1 MIIEQ
6 SMIAMS
12 AEHQKTESVSY
23 IRRDNLSDFGQN
35 FTQAQSLLDGLDIPE
50 VAAGGKE
57 ADESQQAASILIMT
71 DQGLQ
76 FREGEV
82 DENAELQQSYT
93 QARLFKALFEA
104 ITGKEIPVVDDTFS
118 GSEELAVGDYASGR
132 VQNSEATAFLSEE
145 KTLQVTV
152 HISESIEEYEST
164 RFSAAGIVKTSDGAE
179 ININLDMA
187 MERKYSATREV
198 SFTQEV
204 RFKDPLLLN
213 FNGTAAELSDES
225 FEFDIDADG
234 EMESLSYLEGASGW
248 LGLDKNDNG
257 RIDDGSELFGGLTGR
272 GFDELRQYDS
282 DENGF
287 IDAGDDIF
295 NDLLVWNKTL
305 ESDELLSLQESN
317 VGAIYTGSEKTP
329 FDIKN
334 ENNQTLGRVIESGF
348 YIAET
353 GEVGTVQQID
363 MAV

>member
-1 MIIEQ
+1 
-6 SMIAMS
+6 MIAMS

-23 IRRDNLSDFGQN
+23 VRRDNLSDFGQN
-35 FTQAQSLLDGLDIPE
+35 FTQAQSLLDGLSISG
-50 VAAGGKE
+50 VAA
-57 ADESQQAASILIMT
+57 ADKDAAESQHAPSILVMT
-71 DQGLQ
+71 DHGLQ
-76 FREGEV
+76 FREVEA
-82 DENAELQQSYT
+82 EESAELQQSYT

-104 ITGKEIPVVDDTFS
+104 ITGNEIPIVDSAFS
-118 GSEELAVGDYASGR
+118 GSEELAMGDYAPGR
-132 VQNSEATAFLSEE
+132 VQNSAATAFLSEE

-152 HISESIEEYEST
+152 HVSETIEEYEST
-164 RFSAAGIVKTSDGAE
+164 RFSAAGVVKTSDGGE

-187 MERKYSATREV
+187 MERQYSATREM

-213 FNGTAAELSDES
+213 FNGTLAELSDES

-287 IDAGDDIF
+287 IDTADDIF

-305 ESDELLSLQESN
+305 ETDELLSLQESN
-317 VGAIYTGSEKTP
+317 VGAIYTGSEETP

-334 ENNQTLGRVIESGF
+334 ENNQTLGRVVESGF
-348 YIAET
+348 YIADS
-353 GEVGTVQQID
+353 GEVGSVQQID

>member
-23 IRRDNLSDFGQN
+23 VRRDNLSNFGQN
-35 FTQAQSLLDGLDIPE
+35 FTQAQSLLDGLDISGLA
-50 VAAGGKE
+50 VGDKVV
-57 ADESQQAASILIMT
+57 DESPQAPSILVMT

-76 FREGEV
+76 FRETGAE
-82 DENAELQQSYT
+82 ESAELQQSYT

-104 ITGKEIPVVDDTFS
+104 ITGKELPVVDDAFS
-118 GSEELAVGDYASGR
+118 GSEELAVADYASGR
-132 VQNSEATAFLSEE
+132 VQSSASTAFLSEE

-152 HISESIEEYEST
+152 HVSESIEEYEST
-164 RFSAAGIVKTSDGAE
+164 HFSAAGVVKTSDGVA

-187 MERKYSATREV
+187 MERQYSASREM

-213 FNGTAAELSDES
+213 FNGSAAELSDES

-282 DENGF
+282 DKNGF

-295 NDLLVWNKTL
+295 DDLLVWNKTL

-317 VGAIYTGSEKTP
+317 IGAIYTGSEETP

-334 ENNQTLGRVIESGF
+334 ENNQILGRVVESGI
-348 YIAET
+348 YISET
-353 GEVGTVQQID
+353 GEVGSVQQVD
-363 MAV
+363 MVV

>member
-23 IRRDNLSDFGQN
+23 VRRESLSEFGQN
-35 FTQAQSLLDGLDIPE
+35 FTQAQSLLAGLGVPE
-50 VAAGGKE
+50 MVSG
-57 ADESQQAASILIMT
+57 DEEIDKSQKAPSILVMT
-71 DQGLQ
+71 DKGLQ
-76 FREGEV
+76 FREDKAE
-82 DENAELQQSYT
+82 ETAELQQSYT
-93 QARLFKALFEA
+93 QARLFRALFEA
-104 ITGKEIPVVDDTFS
+104 ITGKEMPVVDDALS
-118 GSEELAVGDYASGR
+118 GNEALGVGDYAPGR
-132 VQNSEATAFLSEE
+132 VQSSASTAFLSEE
-145 KTLQVTV
+145 KILKVTMHV
-152 HISESIEEYEST
+152 SESIEEYEST
-164 RFSAAGIVKTSDGAE
+164 RFSAAGVVKTSDGVE

-187 MERKYSATREV
+187 MERQYSATREM
-198 SFTQEV
+198 SFSQEV

-213 FNGTAAELSDES
+213 FDGSVAELSNES

-234 EMESLSYLEGASGW
+234 EMDSLNYLENAGGW
-248 LGLDKNDNG
+248 LGLDKNHNG
-257 RIDDGSELFGGLTGR
+257 LIDDGSELFGGLTGR

-287 IDAGDDIF
+287 IDAADDIF

-305 ESDELLSLQESN
+305 ETDELLSLQESN
-317 VGAIYTGSEKTP
+317 VGAIYTGSEETP

-353 GEVGTVQQID
+353 GEVGSVQQVD